1 MPDDNMY
8 FGLNG
13 PVTDIATEVIS
24 GSFALGAGPAI
35 ASAQQQ
41 NCTIAY
47 TGVGIYTVTLYKTFT
62 ALNCATATVQSTAN
76 DDKIASIAATDVV
89 TAKTIILHVRDISG
103 AALTDIATDGSQRVN
118 FHFVLV
124 K

>member
-1 MPDDNMY
+1 MADDNMY

-13 PVTDIATEVIS
+13 PVTDVATEIIS
-24 GSFALGAGPAI
+24 GSFALAAGPAI
-35 ASAQQQ
+35 SAAQQQ

-47 TGVGIYTVTLYKTFT
+47 TGVGIYTVTLYKTFA
-62 ALNCATATVQSTAN
+62 ALNCAIATVQSTAN

-118 FHFVLV
+118 FYFVLV